1 MEKYQQLIDKLAD
14 KTLSFGCMIKTK
26 KGNSDLDKYECIF
39 IQECEDENGKWINF
53 MTYEENNIIG
63 RYSWVEKDSRGCGWG
78 NIKILGHPI
87 LIGDIL
93 EKMKEQGGGIH
104 KIMGYMELVKL
115 WQDCGFTKS
124 LQNIND
130 RESNN
135 LIKQLSPQATELLDF
150 IISLNLK

>member
-1 MEKYQQLIDKLAD
+1 MKQYQQLIEKLGKRKSMRCNKCGD
-14 KTLSFGCMIKTK
+14 YDYQKSCSCGKMEKTF
-26 KGNSDLDKYECIF
+26 E
-39 IQECEDENGKWINF
+39 
-53 MTYEENNIIG
+53 
-63 RYSWVEKDSRGCGWG
+63 
-78 NIKILGHPI
+78 PI
-87 LIGDIL
+87 LIGDVL
-93 EKMKEQGGGIH
+93 EKMKEKGGGIH